1 MLDRALPPAALAA
14 EVAQLTGGAPVEVV
28 YDTISHADTQALGFA
43 LLAPGGALVTTLATN
58 LPADVLD
65 AGAAAGKRVVN
76 VFGSVHHPD
85 NRAFG
90 AELYGRLEG
99 LLRSGAI
106 VVRFRCRFW
115 ERGGCMANVGEYSRT
130 RSRLCLAALRA
141 SRRVCNA

>member
-1 MLDRALPPAALAA
+1 MLDRAQPPSALAA
-14 EVAQLTGGAPVEVV
+14 EVARLTGGAPVEVV

-90 AELYGRLEG
+90 TELYGRLEG

-106 VVRFRCRFW
+106 VVRSRCRFW
-115 ERGGCMANVGEYSRT
+115 ERGDG
-130 RSRLCLAALRA
+130 
-141 SRRVCNA
+141 